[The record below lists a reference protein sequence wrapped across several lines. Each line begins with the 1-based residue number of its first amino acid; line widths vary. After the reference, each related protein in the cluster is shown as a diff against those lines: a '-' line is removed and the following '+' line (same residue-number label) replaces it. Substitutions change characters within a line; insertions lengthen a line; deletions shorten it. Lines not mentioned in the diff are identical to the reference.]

1 LKEKAG
7 QRLRDMAAAKRSQK
21 IAELEKQLSYLEELM
36 EQLDGA
42 EEEEAT
48 AILGRSGYLS
58 QQEIKSAILKATQ
71 SLRKAK
77 GESNGNEEKADASG
91 VDKYPLV
98 SVPDETLTPEQVC
111 VCPFIICSKGVC
123 FCLCFGETFCDCV
136 T

>member
-1 LKEKAG
+1 
-7 QRLRDMAAAKRSQK
+7 
-21 IAELEKQLSYLEELM
+21 
-36 EQLDGA
+36 
-42 EEEEAT
+42 

-98 SVPDETLTPEQVC
+98 SVPDETLTPEQLKEKKKQ
-111 VCPFIICSKGVC
+111 ILLKTTT
-123 FCLCFGETFCDCV
+123 ETQ
-136 T
+136 

>member
-1 LKEKAG
+1 
-7 QRLRDMAAAKRSQK
+7 MAAAKRSQK

-111 VCPFIICSKGVC
+111 VCPFIICLLV
-123 FCLCFGETFCDCV
+123 CFGETFCNCV